1 MLNGKE
7 YLENSLEIKP
17 TFKTKHP
24 SIHFQNKDLKN
35 PVEFN
40 KSFLFVLDD
49 SMLTYSSVSWMKINP
64 S

>member
-7 YLENSLEIKP
+7 YLENSLEIKLL
-17 TFKTKHP
+17 KQNIHP

-49 SMLTYSSVSWMKINP
+49 SMLTYSSVS
-64 S
+64 